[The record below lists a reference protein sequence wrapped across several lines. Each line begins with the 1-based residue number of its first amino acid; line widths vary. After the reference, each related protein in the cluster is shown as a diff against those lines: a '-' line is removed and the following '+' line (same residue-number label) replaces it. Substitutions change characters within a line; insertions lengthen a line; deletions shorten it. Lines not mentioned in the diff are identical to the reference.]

1 MVWAIIFQQVSF
13 FHLLMKVSL
22 TKEHSHK
29 SNVTDKP
36 LRVLKDELVLI
47 FNFNFFHL
55 ANLLL
60 LKYSTYRAIVMNPP
74 YGLPKEVCY

>member
-1 MVWAIIFQQVSF
+1 
-13 FHLLMKVSL
+13 MKISP
-22 TKEHSHK
+22 TKEHSRK

-47 FNFNFFHL
+47 VNFNFFHL

-60 LKYSTYRAIVMNPP
+60 LKYSTYRAVIMNPP